1 MSRLLVLLLSACINC
16 LTLAGQKTNFQF
28 SHLDISRGLSNNQV
42 TSILKDQKGFL
53 LIGTMSGL
61 NRYDGYQFKTFT
73 NSARDTT
80 SISGDFI
87 ISIRECPGKK
97 IWIETRSGSNIYDPA
112 TEKFERN
119 HVAYLRKLGIPSNS
133 TIYNIVKDKEGNFL
147 FLADNLTLYKYAVAT
162 GKTSILYRS
171 DNPGN
176 TIATVSSDNSNQ
188 YWLIHNNGVL
198 KKVDAK
204 TGRILLQTD
213 ELTKVFG
220 KGNVYYQLF
229 IDNDNELWIYSVGN
243 NMGLT
248 RYNPST
254 NTFIHYQKNGGYPR
268 LNADLIANVQQD
280 NNGNIWICTDHG
292 GVNLFNKKENTIHY
306 LLNSV
311 DDEKS
316 LSDNSISCVYKD
328 NEGIIWLGTFKKGIS
343 YYHQN
348 IIKFPVHRRQPSNP
362 NSLSFNDVD
371 RFVED
376 PKGNLWIGTNGGG
389 LIYFDR
395 LNNKFTQFLHQ
406 PGNKNSISN
415 NIIVS
420 LLIDHKKRLWVGSY
434 FGGLDCLQNGK
445 FTHYRNDSS
454 NASTLSDDRVWD
466 IFEDSKNNLWIG
478 TLSGGLNKF
487 DEQHNNFI
495 RYTTSSPHPLHSN
508 LVGVIM
514 EDRRQGNLW
523 LGTYNGIDVLD
534 PSTGQVRHIDNYT
547 GNPHGL
553 SNNNVT
559 TLFQD
564 SRGLI
569 WAGTGNGLSVYN
581 SKQNNFQSFYKE
593 DGLPEKVILNIVEDN
608 SGRLWVSTKKGVS
621 QISVKQTYNPDDPIA
636 ITCTN
641 YDELDGLQ
649 GEEFNEKAALKT
661 SKGEIVF
668 GGPNGFNLFNPDEII
683 PDRSTPNLVFTDLQ
697 LFNKSVG
704 IGEKINGRIVL
715 PQSISNTSSIILH
728 YNENILAIEFA
739 ALNFYNP
746 EKIKYAYKL
755 DGFNG
760 DWVVID
766 GKVRK
771 AIYTNL
777 DPGSYTFRVKASYAN
792 GEWSGKELSLKIRIR
807 PPFWRTPVA
816 FIIYA
821 LILAIAL
828 WVSRKI
834 TVDRTRMRFEVEH
847 QRKEAER
854 VQAMDAMKTKF
865 FTNVSHEFRT
875 PLTLILS
882 PLEKIIKQIPDE
894 DQKQQ
899 LNLVQRNA
907 KRLLSLVNQLLDFRK
922 IEVQEMKLH
931 PAIGDIIGF
940 SKDICNSFMDIA
952 DKKNIRLSFSSNI
965 DHLEIY
971 FDKDKLEKI
980 FFNLLS
986 NAFKYTHD
994 NGEVSVNMLY
1004 DLPEKEDGDGTLAI
1018 EVNDT
1023 GIGIPADKIEKIF
1036 ERFFQTD
1043 VPESMVNQG
1052 TGIGL
1057 AITKEFVRLHNGI
1070 ITVKSEPEKGTSFIV
1085 LLPAKK
1091 FYDSST
1097 KAAVNSFPS
1106 EETEQIIFEE
1116 GQKNS
1121 KKKTVLIVEDNEDL
1135 RFYLKEN
1142 LRKEYHV
1149 EEATNGKEGWEK
1161 AKLMNPDLVV
1171 SDIMMPLM
1179 DGIELAK
1186 KIKHETITAHIP
1198 IILLSAMGSEEKQL
1212 EGLSVGVNDYITK
1225 PFTFEILAS
1234 KIRNLVTQ
1242 QKLLQKRFH
1251 TQIEVNPS
1259 EVTVTP
1265 VDEKFLKQALEIV
1278 EKHMDEPEFSV
1289 EDFSREMFM
1298 NRVTLYRKIL
1308 SITGKTPIEFIRSI
1322 RLKRAAQLLEKSG
1335 MSIAEIAYEVGFNNP
1350 KVFSK
1355 SFKEEFH
1362 VSPSQYITNKKEKDA

>member
-1 MSRLLVLLLSACINC
+1 MH
-16 LTLAGQKTNFQF
+16 FQF

-53 LIGTMSGL
+53 LVGTMSGL

-80 SISGDFI
+80 SISGDYI
-87 ISIRECPGKK
+87 ISIRECPGRK
-97 IWIETRSGSNIYDPA
+97 IWIETRSGANIYDPV
-112 TEKFERN
+112 TEKFDRN
-119 HVAYLRKLGIPSNS
+119 SAAYLQKLGIPSNR
-133 TIYNIVKDKEGNFL
+133 TIYNIVKDREGNFL
-147 FLADNLTLYKYAVAT
+147 FLADNLILYKYTVAT
-162 GKTSILYRS
+162 GKTSVVYKS
-171 DNPGN
+171 DNTGN
-176 TIATVSSDNSNQ
+176 TIATVSVDNNNQ
-188 YWLIHNNGVL
+188 YWLIHNNGIL
-198 KKVDAK
+198 KKIEAK
-204 TGRILLQTD
+204 TGQTLVQND

-220 KGNVYYQLF
+220 KGNVSYQLF
-229 IDNDNELWIYSVGN
+229 IDNDNELWIYSIGN
-243 NMGLT
+243 PFGLV
-248 RYNPST
+248 RYNPLSGT
-254 NTFIHYQKNGGYPR
+254 VIHYSKNSGNLC
-268 LNADLIANVQQD
+268 LNTDLVSNVQQD
-280 NNGNIWICTDHG
+280 NKGNIWICTDHG
-292 GVNLFNKKENTIHY
+292 GVNLLNKKENKIQY

-328 NEGIIWLGTFKKGIS
+328 NEGIIWLGTFKKGIN
-343 YYHQN
+343 YYHEN
-348 IIKFPVHRRQPSNP
+348 IIKFPVYRHQPSNP
-362 NSLSFNDVD
+362 NSLSFDDVD

-376 PKGNLWIGTNGGG
+376 SKGNLWIGTNGGG

-395 LNNKFTQFLHQ
+395 SNNKFTQYLHQ

-420 LLIDHKKRLWVGSY
+420 LLLDRKQRLWIGTY
-434 FGGLDCLQNGK
+434 FGGLDCMKNGN

-454 NASTLSDDRVWD
+454 NSSSLSDDRVWD
-466 IFEDSKNNLWIG
+466 IFEDSRNNMWIG
-478 TLSGGLNKF
+478 TFNGLNKF
-487 DEQHNNFI
+487 DEDRGIFH
-495 RYTTSSPHPLHSN
+495 RYTTRSSSPLHSN
-508 LVGVIM
+508 FVGVII
-514 EDRRQGNLW
+514 EDRQGKLW
-523 LGTYNGIDVLD
+523 IGTYNGIDILD
-534 PSTGQVRHIDNYT
+534 PATGQVKHFDNYT
-547 GNPHGL
+547 ADPHGL
-553 SNNNVT
+553 SNNNVSA
-559 TLFQD
+559 LYLD

-569 WAGTGNGLSVYN
+569 WVGTVNGLNVYN
-581 SKQNNFQSFYKE
+581 REKDNFQSFHKE
-593 DGLPEKVILNIVEDN
+593 DGLPDKTILNIVEDN
-608 SGRLWVSTKKGVS
+608 SGQLWISTKKGVS
-621 QISVKQTYNPDDPIA
+621 QITVKQTNNPDAAIA
-636 ITCTN
+636 IACTN
-641 YDELDGLQ
+641 YDEMDGLQ
-649 GEEFNEKAALKT
+649 GAEFNEKAALKT
-661 SKGEIVF
+661 SKGEIIF
-668 GGPNGFNLFNPDEII
+668 GGPNGFNLFNPGKII

-704 IGEKINGRIVL
+704 IGERINGRVVL
-715 PQSISNTSSIILH
+715 PQSVSNISSITLH
-728 YNENILAIEFA
+728 YNENILALEFA

-746 EKIKYAYKL
+746 EKIKYAYRL
-755 DGFNG
+755 DGFNK
-760 DWVVID
+760 DWVTTD
-766 GKVRK
+766 GKMRK

-777 DPGSYTFRVKASYAN
+777 DPGSYTLRVKASYAN
-792 GEWSGKELSLKIRIR
+792 GEWSDKELTLKINIL

-816 FIIYA
+816 FIVYA
-821 LILAIAL
+821 LILTIAL
-828 WVSRKI
+828 WVARKI
-834 TVDRTRMRFEVEH
+834 TVDRTRMRFEVVH
-847 QRKEAER
+847 QRREAER
-854 VQAMDAMKTKF
+854 VQALDEMKTKF

-882 PLEKIIKQIPDE
+882 PLEKIIKQVPDE
-894 DQKQQ
+894 EQKQQ

-940 SKDICNSFMDIA
+940 SGEICHSFMDIA
-952 DKKNIRLSFSSNI
+952 DKKNIRFSFASNV
-965 DHLEIY
+965 DTLEIY
-971 FDKDKLEKI
+971 FDKDKIEKI

-994 NGEVSVNMLY
+994 NGEVGVNLVY
-1004 DLPEKEDGDGTLAI
+1004 NATVNDEGDGTLAI
-1018 EVNDT
+1018 EIKDT
-1023 GIGIPADKIEKIF
+1023 GIGIPADKHEKIF

-1043 VPESMVNQG
+1043 VPDSMVNQG

-1057 AITKEFVRLHNGI
+1057 AITKEFVKLHNGI
-1070 ITVKSEPEKGTSFIV
+1070 ITVKSEPDKGTCFTV

-1097 KAAVNSFPS
+1097 RMAVNSLPT

-1116 GQKNS
+1116 SQKNK
-1121 KKKTVLIVEDNEDL
+1121 KKKTILIVEDNEDL

-1142 LRKEYHV
+1142 LRGQYHI

-1161 AKLMNPDLVV
+1161 AKLLNPDLVV

-1179 DGIELAK
+1179 DGIELSK
-1186 KIKHETITAHIP
+1186 KIKNETITAHIP

-1212 EGLSVGVNDYITK
+1212 EGLNVGVNDYITK

-1234 KIRNLVTQ
+1234 KIRNLVAQ
-1242 QKLLQKRFH
+1242 QKLLQKRFQ

-1278 EKHMDEPEFSV
+1278 EKHIDEPEFSV

-1308 SITGKTPIEFIRSI
+1308 SITGKTPLEFIRSI

-1350 KVFSK
+1350 KIFSK
-1355 SFKEEFH
+1355 SFKDEFH
-1362 VSPSQYITNKKEKDA
+1362 VSPSQYITNKKERDA